1 MLPRAYR
8 WSFSAG
14 VRAKYG
20 RVIAESE
27 LGVLSVGSFFLL
39 IFSLPPTGIGIV
51 FLHGFGVVISLLAE
65 ILLIHGSILANDE
78 CHHAGRPICRRIGHE
93 SKTAHF
99 AVSDIVLGAAWRIFS
114 LARQDVIKI
123 TAVRGG
129 GVIPPGRITLRDSRR
144 HQRPYGA
151 QGFSIRGFPIETI
164 VLPCITKYFLG

>member
-65 ILLIHGSILANDE
+65 ILLIHDSVLSNDE
-78 CHHAGRPICRRIGHE
+78 CHYAGRPIFRGIGNE
-93 SKTAHF
+93 SDAAHF
-99 AVSDIVLGAAWRIFS
+99 AVCDIILRAAWRIFS
-114 LARQDVIKI
+114 LARQDVIEI
-123 TAVRGG
+123 TAVRGW
-129 GVIPPGRITLRDSRR
+129 
-144 HQRPYGA
+144 
-151 QGFSIRGFPIETI
+151 
-164 VLPCITKYFLG
+164 